1 MYWES
6 SVTCPR
12 SSAPATTKRDWP
24 SSTVETPRRII
35 DGGNDMAMCPRLRT
49 RPIGIGRSTTT
60 RSDECSD
67 PGRTSPSLYAPN
79 RLHAG
84 RNQAFVARA
93 MALVH
98 VPSLTFGWLVT
109 TRRGLSEGAS
119 VCYVA
124 SYRRRALEHR
134 PQRHGGERRHLL
146 GTPPESSSRQ
156 ARPSEPMKT
165 LGANGLAA
173 PRTGPSNGSSG
184 RRSRRSRGSC

>member
-1 MYWES
+1 
-6 SVTCPR
+6 
-12 SSAPATTKRDWP
+12 
-24 SSTVETPRRII
+24 
-35 DGGNDMAMCPRLRT
+35 MAMCPRLRP
-49 RPIGIGRSTTT
+49 RPIGTGRSATT

-67 PGRTSPSLYAPN
+67 PVRTSPSLHAPN
-79 RLHAG
+79 RLHTG

-134 PQRHGGERRHLL
+134 PNDTE
-146 GTPPESSSRQ
+146 
-156 ARPSEPMKT
+156 ARSEEHT
-165 LGANGLAA
+165 SELQSQ
-173 PRTGPSNGSSG
+173 SNIVC
-184 RRSRRSRGSC
+184 R